1 MKKALCLA
9 AAVLFTIGLT
19 GCDTGP
25 SSSSTAGITE
35 TKDTVTAGVTE
46 TAKTPTNTV
55 PTQEAAEMLEKTKA
69 ALDEFIKI
77 QEKNLN
83 IMKHQKAQIELIEKI
98 KQDNADVALANIP
111 TIDKDKIANSLG
123 QIIQWSEWSSWSYNK
138 GSEFKELYH
147 TAVRG
152 DGERAYCVFDVKEGI
167 RYYLFYDNSIEKKL
181 PNMSLGHI
189 GYPLLINKVHTRA
202 EFEALKTG
210 DSILKVEE
218 TDSVTSFY
226 RERFID
232 WKSTNGHSVHYLED
246 GLAIIEYKLNQD
258 GTDYIINDIELI
270 KGYKYTDKFLLNKEV
285 EVNCEINP
293 LDLPQ

>member
-1 MKKALCLA
+1 M
-9 AAVLFTIGLT
+9 
-19 GCDTGP
+19 
-25 SSSSTAGITE
+25 
-35 TKDTVTAGVTE
+35 
-46 TAKTPTNTV
+46 
-55 PTQEAAEMLEKTKA
+55 
-69 ALDEFIKI
+69 
-77 QEKNLN
+77 
-83 IMKHQKAQIELIEKI
+83 
-98 KQDNADVALANIP
+98 
-111 TIDKDKIANSLG
+111 
-123 QIIQWSEWSSWSYNK
+123 
-138 GSEFKELYH
+138 
-147 TAVRG
+147 RG

-226 RERFID
+226 RKHFID
-232 WKSTNGHSVHYLED
+232 WKSTNGYSVHYLED

-270 KGYKYTDKFLLNKEV
+270 KGYKYTDEFLWNKEV